1 MGTRNITN
9 VYVNGT
15 QKLCQYCQWDGYPTG
30 AGREIM
36 DFIRRSDDDRMVER
50 LADVEL
56 HVSKEGDE
64 VYFTGYPA
72 TDEIANVLHDE
83 DQFFFNMSN
92 AMPYEERKRMAR
104 RRVVEKHG
112 PMAVLTARLA
122 SRDTGCDALDLIY
135 DNECHIDTWT
145 EPYLLGN
152 NGDWQIEAVW
162 KLDYDNKALTGIWHD
177 EIKSWTFDEIRGWSE
192 DEMVSVLKAYEGWD
206 ED

>member
-56 HVSKEGDE
+56 HVSREGE
-64 VYFTGYPA
+64 LVYFTGYPA
-72 TDEIANVLHDE
+72 TDEVDAVLRDE
-83 DQFFFNMSN
+83 WEFFAATNYMT
-92 AMPYEERKRMAR
+92 PYDERKRIAR
-104 RRVVEKHG
+104 RKVVEKYG
-112 PMAVLTARLA
+112 PTLVMTALLA
-122 SRDTGCDALDLIY
+122 SRDTGCDTLGIIY
-135 DNECHIDTWT
+135 DSECHVDAWT
-145 EPYLLGN
+145 SPYLLGN
-152 NGDWQIEAVW
+152 AGDWQIEAVW

-177 EIKSWTFDEIRGWSE
+177 EPMTWTFEEIRGWSE
-192 DEMVSVLKAYEGWD
+192 DEMVSVLKAYEGWG